1 MLKFFRQI
9 RRKLIKQE
17 NMRKYIWYA
26 LGEIL
31 LVMIGILLA
40 LQVNNWNEGN
50 KVRAQEKILKEN
62 LIESVQ
68 CAGEDADIFI
78 EAEESNII
86 VLEQI
91 LKNWENLSYDDIE
104 NQFRPF
110 QDNNFSPLYNIS
122 GYSQFYDPETD
133 IYNTAVSD
141 GSISI
146 IQDKDLLQL
155 LHRLYN
161 YVVPRVNELMEEEY
175 TLSRSIND
183 HIAIRYESLFLKSS
197 IADSTIIRPRLWTED
212 TYQKL
217 FTEMSND
224 GVLKYKLSQR
234 IEFKRSR
241 LLIMRQAKR
250 IIELITTP

>member
-1 MLKFFRQI
+1 MEQNKIRTYFF
-9 RRKLIKQE
+9 
-17 NMRKYIWYA
+17 YA
-26 LGEIL
+26 IGEIL
-31 LVMIGILLA
+31 LVVIGILLA
-40 LQVNNWNEGN
+40 LQVNNWNENN
-50 KVRAQEKILKEN
+50 KTRAREITLKAN
-62 LIESVQ
+62 LIESVRS
-68 CAGEDADIFI
+68 AGLDAGLFI
-78 EAEESNII
+78 EAEESNIL

-91 LKNWENLSYDDIE
+91 LQNWDNLTYDDIE

-110 QDNNFSPLYNIS
+110 QNNNFSPLYNIS

-133 IYNTAVSD
+133 IYNTAVND

-161 YVVPRVNELMEEEY
+161 YVVPRINELMEEEY
-175 TLSRSIND
+175 ALSRSINE
-183 HIAIRYESLFLKSS
+183 HIAVRYESLFLKSS
-197 IADSTIIRPRLWTED
+197 IADSTIIRPRLWTEE

-241 LLIMRQAKR
+241 LLIIRQAKR

>member
-1 MLKFFRQI
+1 MLRFFRHI
-9 RRKLIKQE
+9 RKTLMEQNKIRT
-17 NMRKYIWYA
+17 YFFYA
-26 LGEIL
+26 IGEIL
-31 LVMIGILLA
+31 LVVIGILLA
-40 LQVNNWNEGN
+40 LQVNNWNENN
-50 KVRAQEKILKEN
+50 KTRAREITLKAN
-62 LIESVQ
+62 LIESVRS
-68 CAGEDADIFI
+68 ARLDADLFI
-78 EAEESNII
+78 EAEESNIL
-86 VLEQI
+86 VLERI
-91 LKNWENLSYDDIE
+91 LKKWETLSYDDIE

-110 QDNNFSPLYNIS
+110 QNNNFSPLYNIS

-133 IYNTAVSD
+133 IYNTAVND

-175 TLSRSIND
+175 TLSRSINE
-183 HIAIRYESLFLKSS
+183 HIAVRYESLFLENS
-197 IADSTIIRPRLWTED
+197 IADSTVIRPRLWTEE

>member
-1 MLKFFRQI
+1 MLRFFRQI
-9 RRKLIKQE
+9 RKTLMKQ
-17 NMRKYIWYA
+17 NKVRTYLLYA
-26 LGEIL
+26 VGEIV

-40 LQVNNWNEGN
+40 LQVNNWNEEN
-50 KVRAQEKILKEN
+50 KARAQEKTLKVN
-62 LIESVQ
+62 LIESVRS
-68 CAGEDADIFI
+68 AGLDADLFI
-78 EAEESNII
+78 ESEESNIQ
-86 VLEQI
+86 VLEHM

-110 QDNNFSPLYNIS
+110 QNNNFSPLYNLS

-133 IYNTAVSD
+133 IYSTAVND

-175 TLSRSIND
+175 TLSRSINE
-183 HIAIRYESLFLKSS
+183 HIAVRYETLFLESS
-197 IADSTIIRPRLWTED
+197 IVDSTIIRPRLWTEE

-241 LLIMRQAKR
+241 LLIMSQAKR
-250 IIELITTP
+250 IIELITTL